1 MNRAQDIILHNR
13 RNRKGCAREDEM
25 QVETINSLRVHHA
38 VTGDPDGVPLVFA
51 NSLGTD
57 FRVWDRVLPLLPA
70 GLRILRYDMRG
81 HGLSDA
87 PAGDYFMGDLVADAA
102 GLMEATGFR
111 GAVFVGLSI
120 GGVVAQGLAAERPD
134 LVRAAVLSNTAAKI
148 GTEASW
154 RDRIAAVRAGGIAAI
169 ADGVLE
175 KWFTKAF
182 HAGRADELALW
193 RHMLTRTPLD
203 GYVGCCAALAG
214 TDLRDSTAGLTQRV
228 LAIAG
233 DADGSTPPD
242 LVRETAESIA
252 GARFE
257 IIRGA
262 GHIPCV
268 EQPEATARLIAG
280 FLKEQGLA

>member
-1 MNRAQDIILHNR
+1 MIGAMGENGAGRTRMRA
-13 RNRKGCAREDEM
+13 
-25 QVETINSLRVHHA
+25 VEVNGVRLHHA
-38 VTGDPDGVPLVFA
+38 FTGDPDGVPLVLA

-57 FRVWDRVLPLLPA
+57 FRLWDRLLPLLPP

-87 PAGDYFMGDLVADAA
+87 PDGDYFMGDLVADAA
-102 GLMEATGFR
+102 ALMDALGIR

-134 LVRAAVLSNTAAKI
+134 LVRAAVLSNTAPKI

-154 RDRIAAVRAGGIAAI
+154 RERIAEVRAGGIAAI
-169 ADGVLE
+169 ADAVLE

-182 HAGRADELALW
+182 RAERPDELALW
-193 RHMLTRTPLD
+193 RHMLTRTPVA
-203 GYVGCCAALAG
+203 GYIGCCAALAG
-214 TDLRDSTAGLTQRV
+214 TDLRESTARLRLPV
-228 LAIAG
+228 LVVAA
-233 DADGSTPPD
+233 DQDGSTPPD
-242 LVRETAESIA
+242 LVRETAESIP

-257 IIRGA
+257 LIRGA

-268 EQPEATARLIAG
+268 EAPAPLARLIAA
-280 FLKEQGLA
+280 FLRDHSRA

>member
-1 MNRAQDIILHNR
+1 
-13 RNRKGCAREDEM
+13 
-25 QVETINSLRVHHA
+25 
-38 VTGDPDGVPLVFA
+38 
-51 NSLGTD
+51 
-57 FRVWDRVLPLLPA
+57 
-70 GLRILRYDMRG
+70 MRG

-87 PAGDYFMGDLVADAA
+87 PAGDYYMGELVADAA
-102 GLMEATGFR
+102 ALMEATGFR
-111 GAVFVGLSI
+111 DATFVGLSI

-148 GTEASW
+148 GTEQSW
-154 RDRIAAVRAGGIAAI
+154 GERIATVRDGGIEAI
-169 ADGVLE
+169 ADKVMQL
-175 KWFTKAF
+175 WFTRAF
-182 HAGRADELALW
+182 HAGRAEELALW

-203 GYVGCCAALAG
+203 GYLGCCAAMAG
-214 TDLRDSTAGLTQRV
+214 TDLRDSTAGLRLPV
-228 LAIAG
+228 LAIVG

-268 EQPEATARLIAG
+268 EQPEATARLIGG
-280 FLKEQGLA
+280 FLKENGLA

>member
-1 MNRAQDIILHNR
+1 MRAARANALRLH
-13 RNRKGCAREDEM
+13 CA
-25 QVETINSLRVHHA
+25 VS
-38 VTGDPDGVPLVFA
+38 GDPDGLPVVFA

-57 FRVWDRVLPLLPA
+57 LRVWDPLLPQLPA
-70 GLRILRYDMRG
+70 GLRIVRYDMRG

-87 PAGDYFMGDLVADAA
+87 PEGDYYMGDLVADAA
-102 GLMEATGFR
+102 GLMDALGLR

-134 LVRAAVLSNTAAKI
+134 LLRAAVLSDTAAKI
-148 GTEASW
+148 GTEATW
-154 RDRIAAVRAGGIAAI
+154 RDRVATVRAGGIAAI

-175 KWFTKAF
+175 KWFTRRF
-182 HAGRADELALW
+182 HAERADELALW
-193 RHMLTRTPLD
+193 RHMLTRTPVD
-203 GYVGCCAALAG
+203 GYCGCCAALSG
-214 TDLRDSTAGLTQRV
+214 TDLRDSTTGLRLPV

-233 DADGSTPPD
+233 SDDGSTPPD
-242 LVRETAESIA
+242 LVRETAESIQ

-257 IIRGA
+257 VIRGA

-268 EQPEATARLIAG
+268 ETPEAMARILTE